1 MTEEREHALSD
12 LEVVPGRVAAAVLVG
27 VLAESIIAAA
37 GVRVSR
43 ALPAPLVVAGQTQ
56 AAAALDVVELRQLVE
71 PAGKHTYGG
80 VGQTDLLNICCY
92 ER

>member
-37 GVRVSR
+37 GVRVGR

-71 PAGKHTYGG
+71 PAGNTRTGG
-80 VGQTDLLNICCY
+80 RSDGPA
-92 ER
+92 